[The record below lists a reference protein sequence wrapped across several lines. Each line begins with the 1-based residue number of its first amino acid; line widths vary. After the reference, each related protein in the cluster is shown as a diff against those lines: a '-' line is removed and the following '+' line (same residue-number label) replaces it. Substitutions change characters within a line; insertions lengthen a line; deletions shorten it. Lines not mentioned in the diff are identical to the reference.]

1 MTEAEFIAEI
11 QALEPE
17 RALSEIL
24 EEAFKDYK
32 AKVRGFQPKEKP
44 RRINFKGPGTYLGQ
58 MIQAYADNS
67 EGMD

>member
-32 AKVRGFQPKEKP
+32 AKVRGFAPKV
-44 RRINFKGPGTYLGQ
+44 NFKTGGTDADQ
-58 MIQAYADNS
+58 MAELYASNARG
-67 EGMD
+67 E